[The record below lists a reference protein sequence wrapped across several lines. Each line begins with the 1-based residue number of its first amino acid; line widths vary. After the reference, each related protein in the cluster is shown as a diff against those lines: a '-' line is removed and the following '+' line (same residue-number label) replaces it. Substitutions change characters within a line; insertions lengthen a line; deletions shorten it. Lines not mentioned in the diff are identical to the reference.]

1 MNILLQKLYDK
12 YKKYTTI
19 GNIIGFANLDNLS
32 SGSLPRLSTFYKK
45 IDLEK
50 EIGYTYEDFLL
61 DYHSKI
67 EKFKEIKTVYNI
79 WCMGLTINEYTSM
92 KGSSNQLYKILKNGR
107 EIAKPETLITIMDII
122 DIDLLPKE
130 LNPFQVSSKPSF
142 CRLIGAKEKLSKFK
156 KKYNIGNPI
165 LPWQD
170 TWHLAFDGLVAEKI
184 KQSKS
189 H

>member
-12 YKKYTTI
+12 YIKYTTI
-19 GNIIGFANLDNLS
+19 GNVIGFANLDNLS

-79 WCMGLTINEYTSM
+79 WCMGLTINEYASM
-92 KGSSNQLYKILKNGR
+92 KGLSNQLYKILKKGR
-107 EIAKPETLITIMDII
+107 EIAKPETLIAVIDVI
-122 DIDLLPKE
+122 DIDLPPKE
-130 LNPFQVSSKPSF
+130 LNSFQVSSRPSF
-142 CRLIGAKEKLSKFK
+142 CRLIGGKKELFKFKEKYDIS
-156 KKYNIGNPI
+156 NPV

-170 TWHLAFDGLVAEKI
+170 TWQLAFDGVVAEKI
-184 KQSKS
+184 KKIY
-189 H
+189 